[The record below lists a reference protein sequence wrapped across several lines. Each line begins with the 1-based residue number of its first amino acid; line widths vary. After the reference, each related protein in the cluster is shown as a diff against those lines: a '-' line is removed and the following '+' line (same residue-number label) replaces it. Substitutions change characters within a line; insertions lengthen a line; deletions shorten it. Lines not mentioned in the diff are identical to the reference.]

1 MLKRPS
7 RDGCGAVTNREQVS
21 MNLVRPLACI
31 FAVAFLGMNLANAAE
46 LPSQMKNVR
55 PPEALKHCNIGGSVG
70 VLAANGVCV
79 RVSGYASAAVGGG
92 QVK

>member
-1 MLKRPS
+1 MI
-7 RDGCGAVTNREQVS
+7 
-21 MNLVRPLACI
+21 LVRSRACI
-31 FAVAFLGMNLANAAE
+31 FAVALLGMNLADAAE
-46 LPSQMKNVR
+46 LPSQMNRAR